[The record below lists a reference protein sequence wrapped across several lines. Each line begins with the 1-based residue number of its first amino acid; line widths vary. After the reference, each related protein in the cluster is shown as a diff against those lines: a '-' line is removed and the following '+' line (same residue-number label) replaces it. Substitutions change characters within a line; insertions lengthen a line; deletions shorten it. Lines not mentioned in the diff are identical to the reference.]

1 MSATTVPAAP
11 TGNKLA
17 IADFKV
23 TMGYLG
29 REMRRHTWQLV
40 LLAVIM
46 TVAAAL
52 GLVTPRSLGTIIDIA
67 NDDGEASE
75 IWRLSGIMA
84 ASAIGAAA
92 FAGLGVMLSAKIFES
107 ILANLREAMIDA
119 SLRLQL
125 NRVETAGSG
134 DLVSRATADV
144 STVSE
149 AIGSAVPT
157 LLTAAF
163 TVGVTFLGLATLDW
177 RFLIVLVVILP
188 VYINGIRMYLR
199 RAPGLYA
206 AVRASTADRAH
217 HVLGAIRGLESVHAF
232 RLSESLNRRIDSHSW
247 EVVRWE
253 MRASVLQS
261 RLGARVNLGEFIG
274 MTTILIVGFTL
285 VDADAL
291 TIGAVTAAML
301 FFLLLF
307 DPIGQLLF
315 VVDDLQSGAVA
326 LGRIVGVIEESKTI
340 VPPTS
345 DGSTNASA
353 PLLELQEITHGYSAD
368 HTVLHDISLTLAAGE
383 HVAVVGSSGAGKTTL
398 AAIVAGIHQP
408 SRGRTLLEGVDIAT
422 VDPPQLSRSIAL
434 VTQEVHVFAGTLG
447 DDLRMA
453 APDATDDELW
463 SALDVVGAAKW
474 VRQLSDGVKTT
485 VGQEGHQLTPMQ
497 SQQLALARLV
507 LLDPKVAILDE
518 ATADAGS
525 VGAGVLEESAQ
536 AALRGRSA
544 LIIAHR
550 LSQAARADRIAFME
564 RGRIVEVGTH
574 EELVALG
581 GRYGA
586 LWKAWSRGR
595 GDVGGN

>member
-1 MSATTVPAAP
+1 MSAGIPQVAP
-11 TGNKLA
+11 SGGKLA

-29 REMRRHTWQLV
+29 SEMRAHIWQLV
-40 LLAVIM
+40 LLAIVM
-46 TVAAAL
+46 TTGAAL
-52 GLVTPRSLGTIIDIA
+52 GLVTPRSLGSIIDIA
-67 NDDGEASE
+67 NDNGEASE

-84 ASAIGAAA
+84 ASAVGAAL
-92 FAGLGVMLSAKIFES
+92 FAGLGVMLAAKIFEA
-107 ILANLREAMIDA
+107 ILANLREAMIEA
-119 SLRLQL
+119 SLRLRL
-125 NRVETAGSG
+125 NRVEGAGSG

-163 TVGVTFLGLATLDW
+163 TVGITFLGLASLDW
-177 RFLIVLVVILP
+177 RFLVVLVVILP
-188 VYINGIRMYLR
+188 VYVNGIRMYLE

-232 RLSESLNRRIDSHSW
+232 RLSESLNRRIDAHSW
-247 EVVRWE
+247 EVVRWS

-274 MTTILIVGFTL
+274 MTTILIVGFVL
-285 VDADAL
+285 VDADSL

-340 VPPTS
+340 DAPTA
-345 DGSTNASA
+345 DGSPVRSA
-353 PLLELQEITHGYSAD
+353 PLLELQGVSHAYSAE
-368 HTVLHDISLTLAAGE
+368 HVVLHDISLTLAAGE

-408 SRGRTLLEGVDIAT
+408 TAGRSLLEGVDIAT
-422 VDPPQLSRSIAL
+422 LDPTELSRSVAL

-453 APDATDDELW
+453 APDASDEELW
-463 SALDVVGAAKW
+463 SALEVVGAATW
-474 VRQLSDGVKTT
+474 VRGLSDGVKTV

-574 EELVALG
+574 SELVALG
-581 GRYGA
+581 GRYGE

-595 GDVGGN
+595 GTS

>member
-1 MSATTVPAAP
+1 MSGARSAATP
-11 TGNKLA
+11 TSSKLA

-29 REMRRHTWQLV
+29 TEMRRHVWQLV

-46 TVAAAL
+46 TAGAAL

-67 NDDGEASE
+67 NDNGEASE
-75 IWRLSGIMA
+75 IWRLAGIMA
-84 ASAIGAAA
+84 ASAVGAAI
-92 FAGLGVMLSAKIFES
+92 FAGLGVMLAAKIFES
-107 ILANLREAMIDA
+107 ILANLREAMIEA

-125 NRVETAGSG
+125 NRVEAAGSG

-149 AIGSAVPT
+149 AIGAAVPT

-163 TVGVTFLGLATLDW
+163 TVGVTFLGLASLDW
-177 RFLIVLVVILP
+177 RFLVVLVVVLP
-188 VYINGIRMYLR
+188 VYVNGIRMYLE

-232 RLSESLNRRIDSHSW
+232 RLSDALNRRIDAHSW

-274 MTTILIVGFTL
+274 MTAILVVGFVL
-285 VDADAL
+285 VDGDSL

-326 LGRIVGVIEESKTI
+326 LGRIVGVIEESKSI
-340 VPPTS
+340 DEPTA
-345 DGSTNASA
+345 DGSRVASA
-353 PLLELQEITHGYSAD
+353 PLLELQGITHAYSAD
-368 HTVLHDISLTLAAGE
+368 HTVLHDISLTVTAGE

-398 AAIVAGIHQP
+398 AAIVAGIHRP
-408 SRGRTLLEGVDIAT
+408 TAGRSLLEGVDIT
-422 VDPPQLSRSIAL
+422 TLDPTELSRSIAL

-453 APDATDDELW
+453 APDASDDELW
-463 SALDVVGAAKW
+463 SALEMVGAAPW
-474 VRQLSDGVKTT
+474 VRGLTDGVKTI

-497 SQQLALARLV
+497 SQQVALARLV

-550 LSQAARADRIAFME
+550 LSQAARADRILFME
-564 RGRIVEVGTH
+564 RGQIVEVGTH
-574 EELVALG
+574 SELVARG

-595 GDVGGN
+595 GN

>member
-1 MSATTVPAAP
+1 MSAGISQAAP
-11 TGNKLA
+11 IGGKLA

-29 REMRRHTWQLV
+29 VEMRRHVWQLV
-40 LLAVIM
+40 LLAVTM
-46 TVAAAL
+46 TTGAAL

-67 NDDGEASE
+67 NDDGEAAE

-84 ASAIGAAA
+84 ASAVGAALL
-92 FAGLGVMLSAKIFES
+92 AGLGVMLAAKIFEA
-107 ILANLREAMIDA
+107 ILANFREAMIEA
-119 SLRLQL
+119 SLRLRL
-125 NRVETAGSG
+125 NRVEGAGSG

-163 TVGVTFLGLATLDW
+163 TVGITFLGLASLDW
-177 RFLIVLVVILP
+177 RFLVVLVVILP
-188 VYINGIRMYLR
+188 VYINGIRMYLE

-217 HVLGAIRGLESVHAF
+217 HVLGAIRGLESVYAF
-232 RLSESLNRRIDSHSW
+232 RLSDSLNRRIDTHSW
-247 EVVRWE
+247 EVVRWS

-261 RLGARVNLGEFIG
+261 RLGARVNLGEFVG
-274 MTTILIVGFTL
+274 MTTILIVGFVL
-285 VDADAL
+285 IDADSL

-307 DPIGQLLF
+307 EPIGQLLF

-340 VPPTS
+340 DAPTA
-345 DGSTNASA
+345 DGSLVRSA
-353 PLLELQEITHGYSAD
+353 PLLELRGITHAYSAE
-368 HTVLHDISLTLAAGE
+368 HVVLHDISLTLSDGE

-408 SRGRTLLEGVDIAT
+408 TAGRSLLEGVDIT
-422 VDPPQLSRSIAL
+422 TLDPVELSRSVAL

-453 APDATDDELW
+453 APDASDEALW
-463 SALDVVGAAKW
+463 SALEVVGAAMW
-474 VRQLSDGVKTT
+474 VRSLSDGVKTV

-550 LSQAARADRIAFME
+550 LSQASRADRIVFME

-574 EELVALG
+574 SELVALG
-581 GRYGA
+581 GRYGE

-595 GDVGGN
+595 SS

>member
-1 MSATTVPAAP
+1 MSAVEPKP
-11 TGNKLA
+11 TPVSSKLA

-29 REMRRHTWQLV
+29 TEMRRHVWQLV

-67 NDDGEASE
+67 NDNGEASE
-75 IWRLSGIMA
+75 IWRLAGIMA
-84 ASAIGAAA
+84 ASAVGAAV
-92 FAGLGVMLSAKIFES
+92 FAGLGVMLSARIFES
-107 ILANLREAMIDA
+107 ILANLREAMIEA

-163 TVGVTFLGLATLDW
+163 TVGVTFLGLASLDW
-177 RFLIVLVVILP
+177 RFLIVLVVVMP
-188 VYINGIRMYLR
+188 VYVNGIRMYLE

-232 RLSESLNRRIDSHSW
+232 RLSDALNRRIDGQSW

-274 MTTILIVGFTL
+274 MTTILIVGFLL
-285 VDADAL
+285 VDGDSL

-307 DPIGQLLF
+307 EPIGQLLF

-326 LGRIVGVIEESKTI
+326 LGRIVGVIEESENI
-340 VPPTS
+340 DAPTA
-345 DGSTNASA
+345 DGSTVPSA
-353 PLLELQEITHGYSAD
+353 PLLELQDITHGYSSE
-368 HTVLHDISLTLAAGE
+368 HVVLHDISLTLAAGE

-398 AAIVAGIHQP
+398 AAIVAGIHRP
-408 SRGRTLLEGVDIAT
+408 TAGRSLLEGVDIT
-422 VDPPQLSRSIAL
+422 TLDPTELSRSVAL

-453 APDATDDELW
+453 APESSDEELW
-463 SALDVVGAAKW
+463 AALDVVGAGTW
-474 VRQLSDGVKTT
+474 VRGLPDGVTT
-485 VGQEGHQLTPMQ
+485 VVGQEGHQLTPMQ

-507 LLDPKVAILDE
+507 LLDPKIAILDE

-525 VGAGVLEESAQ
+525 VGAAVLEESAQ

-550 LSQAARADRIAFME
+550 LSQAARADRIVFME

-574 EELVALG
+574 TELVALG

-595 GDVGGN
+595 GA

>member
-1 MSATTVPAAP
+1 MSAGISQAAP
-11 TGNKLA
+11 IGGKLA

-29 REMRRHTWQLV
+29 VEMRRHVWQLV
-40 LLAVIM
+40 LLAVTM
-46 TVAAAL
+46 TTGAAL

-84 ASAIGAAA
+84 ASAVGAALL
-92 FAGLGVMLSAKIFES
+92 AGLGVMLAAKIFEA
-107 ILANLREAMIDA
+107 ILANFREAMIEA
-119 SLRLQL
+119 SLRLRL
-125 NRVETAGSG
+125 NRVEGAGSG

-163 TVGVTFLGLATLDW
+163 TVGITFLGLASLDW
-177 RFLIVLVVILP
+177 RFLVVLVVILP
-188 VYINGIRMYLR
+188 VYINGIRMYLD

-217 HVLGAIRGLESVHAF
+217 HVLGAIRGLESVYAF
-232 RLSESLNRRIDSHSW
+232 RLSDSLNRRIDTHSW
-247 EVVRWE
+247 EVVRWS

-261 RLGARVNLGEFIG
+261 RLGARVNLGEFVG
-274 MTTILIVGFTL
+274 MTTILIVGFVL
-285 VDADAL
+285 IDADSL

-307 DPIGQLLF
+307 EPIGQLLF

-340 VPPTS
+340 DAPTA
-345 DGSTNASA
+345 DGSLVRSA
-353 PLLELQEITHGYSAD
+353 PLLELRGITHAYSAE
-368 HTVLHDISLTLAAGE
+368 HVVLHDISLTLSDGE

-408 SRGRTLLEGVDIAT
+408 TAGRSLLEGVDIT
-422 VDPPQLSRSIAL
+422 TLDPVELSRSVAL

-453 APDATDDELW
+453 APDASDEALW
-463 SALDVVGAAKW
+463 SALEVVGAAMW
-474 VRQLSDGVKTT
+474 VRSLSDGVKTV

-550 LSQAARADRIAFME
+550 LSQASRADRIVFME

-574 EELVALG
+574 SELVALG
-581 GRYGA
+581 GRYGE

-595 GDVGGN
+595 SS

>member
-1 MSATTVPAAP
+1 MSAGISQAAP
-11 TGNKLA
+11 IGGKLA

-29 REMRRHTWQLV
+29 VEMRRHVWQLV
-40 LLAVIM
+40 LLAVTM
-46 TVAAAL
+46 TTGAAL

-84 ASAIGAAA
+84 ASAVGAALL
-92 FAGLGVMLSAKIFES
+92 AGLGVMLAAKIFEA
-107 ILANLREAMIDA
+107 ILANFREAMIEA
-119 SLRLQL
+119 SLRLRL
-125 NRVETAGSG
+125 NRVEGAGSG

-163 TVGVTFLGLATLDW
+163 TVGITFLGLASLDW
-177 RFLIVLVVILP
+177 RFLVVLVVILP
-188 VYINGIRMYLR
+188 VYINGIRMYLE

-217 HVLGAIRGLESVHAF
+217 HVLGAIRGLESVYAF
-232 RLSESLNRRIDSHSW
+232 RLSDSLNRRIDTHSW
-247 EVVRWE
+247 EVVRWS

-261 RLGARVNLGEFIG
+261 RLGARVNLGEFVG
-274 MTTILIVGFTL
+274 MTTILIVGFVL
-285 VDADAL
+285 IDADSL

-307 DPIGQLLF
+307 EPIGQLLF

-340 VPPTS
+340 DAPTA
-345 DGSTNASA
+345 DGSLVRSA
-353 PLLELQEITHGYSAD
+353 PLLELRGITHAYSAE
-368 HTVLHDISLTLAAGE
+368 HVVLHDISLTLSDGE

-408 SRGRTLLEGVDIAT
+408 TAGRSLLEGVDIT
-422 VDPPQLSRSIAL
+422 TLDPVELSRSVAL

-453 APDATDDELW
+453 APDASDEALW
-463 SALDVVGAAKW
+463 SALEVVGAAMW
-474 VRQLSDGVKTT
+474 VRSLSDGVKTV

-550 LSQAARADRIAFME
+550 LSQASRADRIVFME

-574 EELVALG
+574 SELVALG
-581 GRYGA
+581 GRYGE

-595 GDVGGN
+595 SS

>member
-1 MSATTVPAAP
+1 MSASAPQAKP

-17 IADFKV
+17 IADFTV

-40 LLAVIM
+40 LLAVVM
-46 TVAAAL
+46 TAGAGL
-52 GLVTPRSLGTIIDIA
+52 GLVTPRSLGTIVDIA
-67 NDDGEASE
+67 NDGGEASQ
-75 IWRLSGIMA
+75 IWRLSAIMA
-84 ASAIGAAA
+84 ASAVGAALL
-92 FAGLGVMLSAKIFES
+92 AGLGVMLAASIFES

-125 NRVETAGSG
+125 TRVETAGSG

-188 VYINGIRMYLR
+188 VYVNGIRMYLQ

-274 MTTILIVGFTL
+274 MTTILIVGFAL
-285 VDADAL
+285 VDADSL

-326 LGRIVGVIEESKTI
+326 LGRIVGVIEESKTTA
-340 VPPTS
+340 VPTAA
-345 DGSTNASA
+345 GSPEPQA
-353 PLLELQEITHGYSAD
+353 PLLELRAITHGYSVD
-368 HTVLHDISLTLAAGE
+368 HTVLHDISLTLSPGE

-398 AAIVAGIHQP
+398 ASIVAGIHRP
-408 SRGRTLLEGVDIAT
+408 SEGRTLLEGVDIT
-422 VDPPQLSRSIAL
+422 TIDPTELSRSIAL

-453 APDATDDELW
+453 APEATDEALW
-463 SALDVVGAAKW
+463 SALDVVGAGNW
-474 VRQLSDGVKTT
+474 VRGLSDGVKTV

-550 LSQAARADRIAFME
+550 LSQAARADRIVFME

-574 EELVALG
+574 TELVSLG
-581 GRYGA
+581 GRYGD

-595 GDVGGN
+595 AGTNTN